1 MDRVERGSTKDSV
14 VHGFLT
20 RQIYPNEK
28 KGDSDQCNI
37 IGVSKSECVM
47 QSAGQQW
54 KARHDERMGF
64 RVRRRSHVVEH
75 LVVA

>member
-28 KGDSDQCNI
+28 KGDSDRCNM
-37 IGVSKSECVM
+37 IGVSKWECFM
-47 QSAGQQW
+47 QSAGSSGRLAITREW
-54 KARHDERMGF
+54 DFA
-64 RVRRRSHVVEH
+64 
-75 LVVA
+75 